1 MINTQGMSPEK
12 IRMVGLQ
19 ILNRELGPDV
29 AIEFLQQ
36 YSRGYGDYTKERE
49 NLLKGDT
56 IDSLSE
62 ELLKLQK

>member
-1 MINTQGMSPEK
+1 MIDTQGMSPEK

-19 ILNRELGPDV
+19 ILNRELGADV

-56 IDSLSE
+56 VDSLSE